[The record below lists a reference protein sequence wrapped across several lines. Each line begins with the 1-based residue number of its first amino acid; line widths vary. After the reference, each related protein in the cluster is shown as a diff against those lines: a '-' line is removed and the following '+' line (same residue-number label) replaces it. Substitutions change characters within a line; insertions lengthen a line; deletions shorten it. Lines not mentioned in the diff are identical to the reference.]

1 MIETR
6 KLLLHACCGPCL
18 IFPLNTFSE
27 EKDLSVTVYYY
38 NPNIHPSLEYLR
50 RLDAIS
56 SYCISN
62 KISLVIDEYDPKR
75 YFEAVNPE
83 RAGLGDRCVE
93 CYRLRLLTTAEY
105 ASLRGYDLFSTTLSV
120 SPYQNHDAIMM
131 AGKEAQEKYGV
142 EFVYRDF
149 RNGFR
154 EAQETAKDIEM
165 YRQPYCGCIYS
176 ENERYAK
183 KLEKATKAIEDK
195 LDRCGGKLSFEENSS
210 AVNNAPANNAPL
222 GALETNGTANSSS
235 SIKVN
240 SAQQQTAS
248 NRRDTGRD

>member
-1 MIETR
+1 MIETK

-18 IFPLNTFSE
+18 IYPLNAFNG

-56 SYCISN
+56 SYCASN
-62 KISLVIDEYDPKR
+62 ETNLVIGEYKPQQ
-75 YFEAVNPE
+75 YFEMVNPD
-83 RAGLGDRCVE
+83 RIDLGDRCIE
-93 CYRLRLLTTAEY
+93 CYRLRLCKAAEY
-105 ASLRGYDLFSTTLSV
+105 AAGQGYDLFSTTLTV

-131 AGKEAQEKYGV
+131 VGRHAQEKYGV

-154 EAQETAKDIEM
+154 EAQETAKSREM

-176 ENERYAK
+176 ETERYAK
-183 KLEKATKAIEDK
+183 KLEKTIE
-195 LDRCGGKLSFEENSS
+195 
-210 AVNNAPANNAPL
+210 
-222 GALETNGTANSSS
+222 
-235 SIKVN
+235 SIKEQFHT
-240 SAQQQTAS
+240 SQS
-248 NRRDTGRD
+248 GE